1 MTENCKHNDCIT
13 ILTMARKSRLIL
25 TCILCFLFTLVLVK
39 LQKPSVKK
47 KDEVF
52 LRPPILPV
60 KEDHFTHVSLAAKN
74 LPLSGKL
81 FCLVISYHK
90 NHQSRAMG
98 PATTWMP
105 KCDHGEIFTNNNS
118 LPETVPYRDVYRH
131 QNNTYYSLYT
141 KMMFT
146 FHYIYT
152 YVSPS
157 FDWYLKADDDTYVIV
172 ENLLDFIKDLNPNKP
187 YYIGFRL
194 KSNGGYN
201 SGGAGYILSRPALKL
216 LADQHKNPSKGCVFS
231 KWEDLG
237 VGKCLRSL
245 GVAPMRTMD
254 KEGLSLFYM
263 YSFDNAFNGKVW
275 DYNPDYW
282 LYEIPKIKYGF
293 ESFSSKLIS
302 IHHTTLHEMRLIHT
316 FLYRVK
322 VH

>member
-157 FDWYLKADDDTYVIV
+157 FDWYLKSFFPLADISATNFAQLIFRKGHSCNWTFEQRPFEQRTFEQLDTY
-172 ENLLDFIKDLNPNKP
+172 
-187 YYIGFRL
+187 
-194 KSNGGYN
+194 
-201 SGGAGYILSRPALKL
+201 
-216 LADQHKNPSKGCVFS
+216 
-231 KWEDLG
+231 
-237 VGKCLRSL
+237 LRVLRVCPTANISQIRAIF
-245 GVAPMRTMD
+245 VA
-254 KEGLSLFYM
+254 
-263 YSFDNAFNGKVW
+263 FDA
-275 DYNPDYW
+275 
-282 LYEIPKIKYGF
+282 E
-293 ESFSSKLIS
+293 
-302 IHHTTLHEMRLIHT
+302 
-316 FLYRVK
+316 
-322 VH
+322 